1 MHGRQ
6 ALAGVFAGAALVAGV
21 VVSSAGDGGAAP
33 DESSPKTVAAN
44 AVDESKWPS
53 RMPERGL
60 AKGLSLPV
68 EKYLVGYTDVVEWQ
82 RAQRDLWVSC
92 MARFGFEKFNP
103 PVPGANPPLEFN
115 DANMPRRYGASDATQ
130 AAEHG
135 YHLPP
140 EQLDEPPAWEP
151 AAGAEGTVFLGDGPE
166 LSGGT
171 YNGVKV
177 PEGGCRGETERQLG
191 HLTQG
196 EDASRVNA
204 SSMTESLKQPA
215 VQDAIAGWAACMN
228 DRGHAFDD
236 PYKPAASF
244 DLSTST
250 ASAEEIDVA
259 TADVACKGETGLI
272 KVWSAAE
279 TAIQNQQIAAK
290 KSSLDAELAQTNTVR
305 TTAQR
310 VISEGSDK

>member
-1 MHGRQ
+1 MRARQ
-6 ALAGVFAGAALVAGV
+6 ALRGFFAAAALVAGV
-21 VVSSAGDGGAAP
+21 AVSTAGEGRVP
-33 DESSPKTVAAN
+33 SEPSPQTVAAN

-53 RMPERGL
+53 RTPERGL

-92 MARFGFEKFNP
+92 MARFGFDKFNP
-103 PVPGANPPLEFN
+103 PVPGVNPPVEFN
-115 DANMPRRYGASDATQ
+115 DANMPRRYGITDAAQ
-130 AAEHG
+130 AATYG

-140 EQLDEPPAWEP
+140 EQLDEPPVWEP
-151 AAGAEGTVFLGDGPE
+151 AAGPEEAVFLGDGPE

-171 YNGVKV
+171 YNGVAV

-196 EDASRVNA
+196 EGASKVNA
-204 SSMTESLKQPA
+204 SSMTESLQRPA
-215 VQDAIAGWAACMN
+215 VREGIASWAACMKAK
-228 DRGHAFDD
+228 GYVFDD
-236 PYKPAASF
+236 PYKPADSF
-244 DLSTST
+244 NLSTPA
-250 ASAEEIDVA
+250 ASAEEIKVA

-272 KVWSAAE
+272 AVWHAEE
-279 TAIQNQQIAAK
+279 TAIQNQQIATK
-290 KSSLDAELAQTNTVR
+290 KTSLDAELAKKNTVKAA
-305 TTAQR
+305 AQR

>member
-1 MHGRQ
+1 MRKRQ
-6 ALAGVFAGAALVAGV
+6 ALAGFFAAASLVAGV
-21 VVSSAGDGGAAP
+21 VVSSTGGGGTAP
-33 DESSPKTVAAN
+33 DEPSPKTVAAN
-44 AVDESKWPS
+44 AVDESKWPK
-53 RMPERGL
+53 RTPERGL

-68 EKYLVGYTDVVEWQ
+68 EKYLVGYTDVVDWQ
-82 RAQRDLWVSC
+82 RAQRDLWISC

-103 PVPGANPPLEFN
+103 PVPGVNPPIEFN
-115 DANMPRRYGASDATQ
+115 DANTPRRYGASDATQ
-130 AAEHG
+130 AAEYG

-151 AAGAEGTVFLGDGPE
+151 AAGAEGAVFLGDGPE
-166 LSGGT
+166 LSGNT
-171 YNGVKV
+171 YNGVTV

-191 HLTQG
+191 HLAQG
-196 EDASRVNA
+196 ENASKVNA

-215 VQDAIAGWAACMN
+215 VQNVIDGWAACMK
-228 DRGHAFDD
+228 DKGHAFDD

-244 DLSTST
+244 DLSTPT
-250 ASAEEIDVA
+250 ASAEEIEVA

-272 KVWSAAE
+272 KVWSAEE

-290 KSSLDAELAQTNTVR
+290 KTSLDAELAQTNTVK